1 MRSMFAALA
10 LGFGLL
16 TGIVATPNTAQALP
30 AAPVSQPTATTDTSV
45 EKVGYYRRHNRHYGY
60 RNHGYRN
67 HGYRNYGY
75 RSYGYSPFISGFS
88 FNVGPRY
95 RNHGYRNHGYRSY
108 GHGYRHW

>member
-1 MRSMFAALA
+1 MRSLFAALA

-16 TGIVATPNTAQALP
+16 TGFGTSPNTAQALP
-30 AAPVSQPTATTDTSV
+30 AAPISQPSATADTLV
-45 EKVGYYRRHNRHYGY
+45 EKAGYRRHHRRHGY
-60 RNHGYRN
+60 YNHGYRN

-88 FNVGPRY
+88 FNIGPRY
-95 RNHGYRNHGYRSY
+95 RSHGYRNYGHRSY